1 MHELHQHLS
10 HQLREHLESR
20 RAVVWYDPRREFEPF
35 LLDVCGVTQPPPPAG
50 EPVLECNIAGLA
62 ARLVWFDGSLF
73 AIRAAVEPLVAC
85 DQPLP
90 LVVYLPG
97 VERDGKG
104 SLLMEL
110 EKAGKCLEGKRLKSE
125 ARTVLRRAH
134 SEGTIDEML
143 APEGLTYKDI
153 VALIEQ
159 GGGERPSLLK
169 VLFPGLQ
176 APADLLAAW
185 LAGEEHDRLVHEKG
199 AEYEL
204 MALVRTRLGL
214 DLVDQTALPEARV
227 RTGRFILTAEFR
239 SDLQGEPPVE
249 ISMIPVPATKEQL
262 ECARSTAIQLR
273 RRFAQAYALLAD
285 QVEDELG
292 LRQANIPPERL
303 GSIDTFRFEEKALIG
318 YCDGLIASGRDGDA
332 LRIIA
337 ERQRSFWVDS
347 DVRRQAQWEASRRM
361 AELGIA
367 VAAVSRAI
375 EAAAELPAGWVEAYV
390 GKDGWFHLDQAQRR
404 LEAWVATM
412 DDDPEAER
420 ALARVRS
427 DCEHLLRKMAT
438 QFSAV
443 LEKASWHVEGALP
456 QARIY
461 PDYVGSQKDIVAF
474 FIVDSL
480 RYEMGE
486 ELARLFGD
494 ADDLRLRPAIA
505 ALPSITPVGMAA
517 LLPGASASF
526 SLVEHQGKL
535 AARIDATPLPS
546 LQARMKLVKARVPGT
561 TDIELGTVL
570 QASSRRL
577 ENHIK
582 DARLVVVRSQELDAL
597 GEGSAF
603 LARQLMDTVVANVHR
618 AVRKLAAAGIEQF
631 VITADH
637 GHQFSLEKGDDMKID
652 APAGQLIEAHR
663 RCWIGRGGGT
673 PAGTRRITGPE
684 LGYDTDLEFVFPT
697 GLGVFRSGGG
707 LAYHHGGLSLQEI
720 VIPVLSLRLP
730 RQAKPAGAKVELR
743 LGDVPTVLANRTF
756 GFSLL
761 FDDMFATDP
770 IVVRPALVA
779 EGQQVG
785 SAGMAVDA
793 ELDRASACVT
803 LRPNKKASVGMLL
816 TREDCKKVRL
826 VIQDPTTDAVLA
838 QSDEITVKLGG

>member
-1 MHELHQHLS
+1 
-10 HQLREHLESR
+10 
-20 RAVVWYDPRREFEPF
+20 
-35 LLDVCGVTQPPPPAG
+35 
-50 EPVLECNIAGLA
+50 
-62 ARLVWFDGSLF
+62 
-73 AIRAAVEPLVAC
+73 
-85 DQPLP
+85 
-90 LVVYLPG
+90 
-97 VERDGKG
+97 
-104 SLLMEL
+104 
-110 EKAGKCLEGKRLKSE
+110 
-125 ARTVLRRAH
+125 
-134 SEGTIDEML
+134 
-143 APEGLTYKDI
+143 
-153 VALIEQ
+153 
-159 GGGERPSLLK
+159 
-169 VLFPGLQ
+169 
-176 APADLLAAW
+176 
-185 LAGEEHDRLVHEKG
+185 
-199 AEYEL
+199 
-204 MALVRTRLGL
+204 
-214 DLVDQTALPEARV
+214 
-227 RTGRFILTAEFR
+227 
-239 SDLQGEPPVE
+239 
-249 ISMIPVPATKEQL
+249 
-262 ECARSTAIQLR
+262 
-273 RRFAQAYALLAD
+273 
-285 QVEDELG
+285 
-292 LRQANIPPERL
+292 
-303 GSIDTFRFEEKALIG
+303 
-318 YCDGLIASGRDGDA
+318 
-332 LRIIA
+332 
-337 ERQRSFWVDS
+337 
-347 DVRRQAQWEASRRM
+347 
-361 AELGIA
+361 
-367 VAAVSRAI
+367 
-375 EAAAELPAGWVEAYV
+375 
-390 GKDGWFHLDQAQRR
+390 
-404 LEAWVATM
+404 
-412 DDDPEAER
+412 
-420 ALARVRS
+420 
-427 DCEHLLRKMAT
+427 
-438 QFSAV
+438 
-443 LEKASWHVEGALP
+443 
-456 QARIY
+456 
-461 PDYVGSQKDIVAF
+461 
-474 FIVDSL
+474 
-480 RYEMGE
+480 
-486 ELARLFGD
+486 
-494 ADDLRLRPAIA
+494 
-505 ALPSITPVGMAA
+505 
-517 LLPGASASF
+517 
-526 SLVEHQGKL
+526 
-535 AARIDATPLPS
+535 
-546 LQARMKLVKARVPGT
+546 MKLVKARVPGT